1 MYSLHPSVSRFVR
14 VSVVAL
20 TSFASHAAFAQLPI
34 IEPTQRLKPPPD
46 PTPGGQPG
54 TQVQLG
60 WAVAAD
66 GDTAI
71 ISVNQGRAAYAYRK
85 SANGRWVYQAAL
97 EAPTGGFTGYGAS
110 LHGNTALIQGSVDS
124 QNSAFV
130 FHRSQGQWT
139 LTQTLPSSGAVPW
152 ASQQIALT
160 GSYAAIGDSSSNDCR
175 GGVLI
180 YDKVGAGS
188 YLFNTNLLASNSEEC
203 SFYGAVVAANRNTVL
218 SYGTGAGNAAVFVRD
233 GGVWSEQA
241 KIHYPNS
248 DTDRALPFDGHRA
261 ILSTG
266 SRLDTD
272 PWNAIV
278 FVRSNGVWSQEQTLQ
293 HPYDPNKK
301 LRIPGVIDGDRLV
314 VRESQG
320 LADNKLFLFERIDG
334 VWTAT
339 AEFAGAAPMQCGSTD
354 GLPNLKL
361 SLTGNTLFAAC
372 PTTAT
377 PNPVFDGRVL
387 VYQLPN

>member
-1 MYSLHPSVSRFVR
+1 MYSFHSSVSSFVR
-14 VSVVAL
+14 VTVIAL
-20 TSFASHAAFAQLPI
+20 ASFASHAAFAQLPI

-54 TQVQLG
+54 AQVQLG

-85 SANGRWVYQAAL
+85 NANGRWVYQAAL
-97 EAPTGGFTGYGAS
+97 EAPTGGFTGYGAA
-110 LHGNTALIQGSVDS
+110 LRGNTALVQGSANS
-124 QNSAFV
+124 QTSAFV
-130 FHRSQGQWT
+130 FQRSQGQWT
-139 LTQTLPSSGAVPW
+139 LTQTLPANGGVPW
-152 ASQQIALT
+152 ASHQLALT
-160 GSYAAIGDSSSNDCR
+160 SSYAAIGDVSSNDCG

-188 YLFNTNLLASNSEEC
+188 YTFSTNLKASNLEEC
-203 SFYGAVVAANRNTVL
+203 SFYGHVVAARGNTVL
-218 SYGTGAGNAAVFVRD
+218 SYGAGAGVAAVFVRD

-241 KIHYPNS
+241 KIHYPDS
-248 DTDRALPFDGHRA
+248 GTDRALPFDGHRA
-261 ILSTG
+261 ILSTHT
-266 SRLDTD
+266 RLETD
-272 PWNAIV
+272 PLSAIV
-278 FVRSNGVWSQEQTLQ
+278 FVRSNGAWSQEQTLQ
-293 HPYDPNKK
+293 HPYDPNEK

-314 VRESQG
+314 VREFNG
-320 LADNKLFLFERIDG
+320 LADNKLFLFERING

-354 GLPNLKL
+354 HLPDLKL